1 MRSPAAPGPRLLA
14 CPECDAL
21 QLVPRKEAATYR
33 CPRCGAVVYRAVPG
47 RLGQALALCLAA
59 IVCFVLANSFPIVAI
74 EAAGDSVDAT
84 LIGAARALE
93 AQQMDLVAIVV
104 ILTTVIVPCIDLFC
118 TLALLLFAR
127 ARHPSPALALLFRTR
142 ESLRPWN
149 MVEIFVLGSLVAIV
163 KLGSLA
169 SVILGTGIWSLGA
182 FIVLSAA
189 TSHAFDPVEFWDEIE
204 AAR

>member
-1 MRSPAAPGPRLLA
+1 LLA

-21 QLVPRKEAATYR
+21 QQVPRKEPATYH
-33 CPRCGAVVYRAVPG
+33 CPRCGAVVHRAVPG
-47 RLGQALALCLAA
+47 RLDQALALCLAA
-59 IVCFVLANSFPIVAI
+59 IFCFVLANSFPIVAI
-74 EAAGDSVDAT
+74 EAAGDTVNST
-84 LIGAARALE
+84 LIGAALALQ
-93 AQQMDLVAIVV
+93 AQQMDLVAVV
-104 ILTTVIVPCIDLFC
+104 VVLTTVIVPSIDLFC
-118 TLALLLFAR
+118 TVALLLFAR
-127 ARHPSPALALLFRTR
+127 ARHSSPALALLFRTR
-142 ESLRPWN
+142 EALRPWN

-204 AAR
+204 AGR

>member
-1 MRSPAAPGPRLLA
+1 MQSPAALGPRLLA

-21 QLVPRKEAATYR
+21 QQVPRKEPATYH
-33 CPRCGAVVYRAVPG
+33 CPRCGAVVHRAVPG
-47 RLGQALALCLAA
+47 RLDQALALCLAA
-59 IVCFVLANSFPIVAI
+59 IFCFVLANSFPIVAI
-74 EAAGDSVDAT
+74 EAAGDTVNST
-84 LIGAARALE
+84 LIGAALALQ
-93 AQQMDLVAIVV
+93 AQQMDLVAVV
-104 ILTTVIVPCIDLFC
+104 VVLTTVIVPSIDLFC
-118 TLALLLFAR
+118 TVALLLFAR
-127 ARHPSPALALLFRTR
+127 ARHSSPALALLFRTR
-142 ESLRPWN
+142 EALCPWN

-204 AAR
+204 AGR